1 MKKLFYIGAMS
12 ALLLTACAGEK
23 AEVTDNAQEESDK
36 AKEKEAE
43 KAKKEAEK
51 EAKQKAKEE
60 EKKAKKV
67 EKKVKQEAKEAEK
80 EEKRQAKEEE
90 KKAKEEAKLKEEQAE
105 KEKEAKDKAEK
116 EAKEKAKTEAK
127 AKSKEESKEADLTKD
142 VTKLINKK
150 IGKTNSF
157 KKDTINSLSI
167 KAKDLYVVLNGSES
181 FTKNMTKKSMWLES
195 KKILEPINKMNE
207 FDSVTIQWYYP
218 LVDTYGNE
226 KDELVM
232 SFDIDKTTL
241 NKIKWDNFLTDNVP
255 NVVNNYFEHAVLKE

>member
-12 ALLLTACAGEK
+12 VLLLSACGVDK
-23 AEVTDNAQEESDK
+23 AEDTDNAQEQSDK

-43 KAKKEAEK
+43 QAKKEAEK
-51 EAKQKAKEE
+51 KAKEE
-60 EKKAKKV
+60 EKKA
-67 EKKVKQEAKEAEK
+67 KQEAKEAEK
-80 EEKRQAKEEE
+80 EEKRQAKEE
-90 KKAKEEAKLKEEQAE
+90 AKLKEEQTE
-105 KEKEAKDKAEK
+105 KEKEAKEKAEK
-116 EAKEKAKTEAK
+116 EAKEKAKADAK
-127 AKSKEESKEADLTKD
+127 AKSKEESKEENLTKD

-157 KKDTINSLSI
+157 KKDTINSISI
-167 KAKDLYVVLNGSES
+167 KDKDIYVVLNGSES
-181 FTKNMTKKSMWLES
+181 FTKNMTKKSMWIDS